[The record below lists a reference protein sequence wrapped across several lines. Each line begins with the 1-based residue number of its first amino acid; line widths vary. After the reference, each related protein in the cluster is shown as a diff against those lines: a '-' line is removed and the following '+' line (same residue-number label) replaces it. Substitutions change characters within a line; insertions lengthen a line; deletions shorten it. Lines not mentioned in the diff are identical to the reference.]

1 MLVSSVTRCTLSD
14 AVCGFPAR
22 PAERRPLC
30 SQRLD
35 RVRARRRGCPARGV
49 PQALYVR
56 RASSASSS
64 TVLPAVC
71 AFARSSANSSSE
83 TWMLFWFSIAR
94 SLSGNPSAPN
104 RRPPSSA
111 VSALVLSLTAPLLCA
126 YLRVSAPPRQNH
138 SLRFPNPIHHT
149 QKIKAQMR
157 QLIDHLRE
165 DVGKVTEPKAQA
177 LFETSAEVLTG
188 LVKVFDDYEKKNE
201 AAWRTEPTA
210 SRPKESTTN
219 ATR

>member
-138 SLRFPNPIHHT
+138 SLRFPIPFHHDPVRGIGPSLRPVALRGAHSARASAFSRSWYPPAAPLRPILPDSCERNTWRIH
-149 QKIKAQMR
+149 R
-157 QLIDHLRE
+157 RPESDEE
-165 DVGKVTEPKAQA
+165 DQ
-177 LFETSAEVLTG
+177 
-188 LVKVFDDYEKKNE
+188 
-201 AAWRTEPTA
+201 
-210 SRPKESTTN
+210 
-219 ATR
+219 